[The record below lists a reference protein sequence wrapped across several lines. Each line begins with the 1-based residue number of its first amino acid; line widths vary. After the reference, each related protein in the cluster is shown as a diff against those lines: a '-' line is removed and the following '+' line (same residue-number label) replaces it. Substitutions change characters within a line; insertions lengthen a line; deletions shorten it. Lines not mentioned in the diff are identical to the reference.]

1 MFKSHKAYLLKENG
15 ATKGMMGMQLPL
27 KKGIITALYIDP
39 QFFRMG
45 YGKLLVAKAEQVVV
59 ANGGNSL
66 VVEVQKHNFRAQE
79 FYKRLQFVET
89 KVKFTHLIELKKEL
103 V

>member
-1 MFKSHKAYLLKENG
+1 M
-15 ATKGMMGMQLPL
+15 
-27 KKGIITALYIDP
+27 
-39 QFFRMG
+39 
-45 YGKLLVAKAEQVVV
+45 AKAEQVVV

-66 VVEVQKHNFRAQE
+66 VFEVQKHNFRAQE